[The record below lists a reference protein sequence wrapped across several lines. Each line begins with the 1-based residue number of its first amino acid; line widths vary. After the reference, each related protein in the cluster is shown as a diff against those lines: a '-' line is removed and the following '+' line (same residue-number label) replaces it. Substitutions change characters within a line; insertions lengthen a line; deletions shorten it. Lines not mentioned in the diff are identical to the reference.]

1 MKRSLWL
8 KGIFSLLIALW
19 SGYSLRPL
27 RSRPFDDFIQHRA
40 RAEAEG
46 FQILLR
52 RAQEEVAVG
61 HDSTLYLALQRLAQE
76 EEVDLAK
83 FFPDIRLGDLK
94 NVERRNG
101 LLLRTLLKECQ
112 SSLPRGLDLAGGV
125 SFVLE
130 IDEQAHSSGV
140 RTEMPLAKAIE
151 IMSRRIDGLGVTEP
165 ILRARGERQI
175 EIQLPGISTKDNPE
189 VIDVLKKP
197 AKLEFRLVHPQQHPT
212 SFSDTP
218 PLGYE
223 LLALEREDHKTG
235 QIQKLP
241 YFIKRVPEMTGKSVQ
256 SAQVMTNAY
265 GGYEISLSMTAEG
278 RERFAEV
285 TRRHVGH
292 QLAIVLDGKPY
303 SAPVIRQEIEG
314 GQASISG
321 DFSQREAFELS
332 NVLNNPLEFAMHV
345 VELNEIR
352 PSLADDA
359 RSNSIRASLVG
370 IGIVI
375 LFMTIYYRFAGFIA
389 VLALGINA
397 LLVLGIM
404 AHIGA
409 TLTLPGIAALILT
422 IGMGVDANILILE
435 RIREELRRGKQALQ
449 ALQEGYRRV
458 LTSILDSNLTSL
470 LTATILIWLGT
481 GPVRGF
487 GVILAIGFFATMFCA
502 LFSSRFL
509 MELGIAAGW
518 KQLVPPAWIPATS
531 WDFLRL
537 RKPAYIL
544 SIALLLA
551 GSFAMLLR
559 GGHAYGIDFRGGDEV
574 LLQFGQ
580 KLSLREIQ
588 SVADSEKL
596 GEVIPTYQSAI
607 GEATEVLRI
616 QTEVGQGRPIVQALQ
631 NQYPD
636 AQLSLIRESSIGASV
651 SQSLRWNAL
660 LSVALALVGIL
671 IYIAFRFEMGYGIGA
686 VLSTFHDAWITIGL
700 YVLLGRQFSAPM
712 IAAILMTIGY
722 TINDKIIIFD
732 RIREELRLNPFLSL
746 YEVINLAINRTL
758 SRTLLTSATTLLSS
772 LTLLCFGLGVVR
784 DLALIFSLGIIVG
797 TFSSIFTATP
807 ILYGWHRGD
816 RRHVETHELLPNK
829 SKMEVDPCPERSDG
843 Q

>member
-1 MKRSLWL
+1 
-8 KGIFSLLIALW
+8 
-19 SGYSLRPL
+19 LRP
-27 RSRPFDDFIQHRA
+27 RPFDEHIQHRA
-40 RAEAEG
+40 RAEVES
-46 FQILLR
+46 FQTLLQ
-52 RAQEEVAVG
+52 RAQEEVTAG

-76 EEVDLAK
+76 EEIDLAQ

-94 NVERRNG
+94 NLDRRNG
-101 LLLRTLLKECQ
+101 ILLRTLLKECQ

-130 IDEQAHSSGV
+130 IDEQAHSSGAQ
-140 RTEMPLAKAIE
+140 TEIPLAKAIE
-151 IMSRRIDGLGVTEP
+151 IMSRRIDGLGVAEP
-165 ILRARGERQI
+165 ILRIRGDRQI

-189 VIDVLKKP
+189 VIDMLKKP
-197 AKLEFRLVHPQQHPT
+197 AKLEFRLVHPQQHPE

-223 LLALEREDHKTG
+223 LLALEREDPKTG
-235 QIQKLP
+235 QTPKFP

-256 SAQVMTNAY
+256 SAQVMINAY
-265 GGYEISLSMTAEG
+265 GGYEISLSMTPEG
-278 RERFAEV
+278 REHFAEV
-285 TRRHVGH
+285 TRRNVGH

-303 SAPVIRQEIEG
+303 SAPVIRQAIEG

-321 DFSQREAFELS
+321 DFSQREAIELS

-345 VELNEIR
+345 VELNEIG

-359 RSNSIRASLVG
+359 RSSSIRASLVG

-375 LFMTIYYRFAGFIA
+375 LFMAVYYRLAGFIA

-397 LLVLGIM
+397 LLVLGVM
-404 AHIGA
+404 ANIGA

-435 RIREELRRGKQALQ
+435 RIREELRRGKQTLQ

-458 LTSILDSNLTSL
+458 FATLLDSNLTSL
-470 LTATILIWLGT
+470 LTAMILIWLGT

-487 GVILAIGFFATMFCA
+487 GVILAIGLFATMFCA

-518 KQLVPPAWIPATS
+518 KQLVPPAWIPPTS

-544 SIALLLA
+544 SFTLLLA
-551 GSFAMLLR
+551 GSLALFLR
-559 GGHAYGIDFRGGDEV
+559 GGQAYGIDFRGGDEV
-574 LLQFGQ
+574 LLQFDQ
-580 KLSLREIQ
+580 KLRLREIQ
-588 SVADSEKL
+588 SVADSEEL

-607 GEATEVLRI
+607 GETTELLKI
-616 QTEVGQGRPIVQALQ
+616 QTEMGQGRPIVQALQ
-631 NQYPD
+631 KQYPD
-636 AQLSLIRESSIGASV
+636 AQLSLIRESRIGASV

-660 LSVALALVGIL
+660 MSVALALVGIL
-671 IYIAFRFEMGYGIGA
+671 VYIAFRFEMGYGIGA
-686 VLSTFHDAWITIGL
+686 VLSTIHDAWITLGL

-722 TINDKIIIFD
+722 TINDKIIVFD

-758 SRTLLTSATTLLSS
+758 SRTLLTSITTLLSS
-772 LTLLCFGLGVVR
+772 LTLLCFGLGIVC
-784 DLALIFSLGIIVG
+784 DLALIFSLGIVVG
-797 TFSSIFTATP
+797 TFSSIFIATP
-807 ILYGWHRGD
+807 IFYGWHRGD
-816 RRHVETHELLPNK
+816 RRHVEAHELLP
-829 SKMEVDPCPERSDG
+829 SKVKMKAEPTA
-843 Q
+843 